1 MWYLIAPPPGIPH
14 DVDDRA
20 ETTDTSVVSVQ
31 STFDVVVKLGADLD
45 TRSLSY
51 TEHERRTRRK
61 ILRFISK
68 CENVKFLFHIS

>member
-1 MWYLIAPPPGIPH
+1 MQYLIASPPGIPH

-51 TEHERRTRRK
+51 TEHERGASNWK
-61 ILRFISK
+61 DKYNLPVVYQQQIK
-68 CENVKFLFHIS
+68 